1 MQHRSSL
8 KAAATVAGHAFTGRT
23 SGRMLRTATLLG
35 ALGLL
40 SACEG
45 TDLTAIG
52 RDVWQRPGEV
62 MVALEVGSGATV
74 ADLGAGHGYFVPH
87 LAAAVGAQGRVLA
100 VEVDQALAE
109 ALRVRFAQEV
119 NVEVIL
125 GRLDD
130 PLLPDG
136 SVDLVV
142 LVNVYHHIA
151 DRAAYFARLR
161 ADLSPRGR
169 VVVIE
174 PDADLGGLLGVFV
187 PDGHASRVSDLR
199 REMGAAGYRLV
210 GSHDFLPVQIFE
222 VFAPGAD

>member
-1 MQHRSSL
+1 M
-8 KAAATVAGHAFTGRT
+8 TGRL
-23 SGRMLRTATLLG
+23 LRAVTIIG

-45 TDLTAIG
+45 ADRLDLTAIG
-52 RDVWQRPGEV
+52 RDAWQRPGDV
-62 MVALEVGSGATV
+62 MAALEVGSGATV
-74 ADLGAGHGYFVPH
+74 ADVGAGHGYFVPH

-100 VEVDQALAE
+100 VEVDAALAE
-109 ALRVRFAQEV
+109 ALSARFAQQA

-125 GRLDD
+125 GRVDD

-136 SVDLVV
+136 SVDLVL

-169 VVVIE
+169 VAVIE
-174 PDADLGGLLGVFV
+174 PDADLGGLPGVFV

-199 REMGAAGYRLV
+199 REMGAAGYRPV
-210 GSHDFLPVQIFE
+210 RSYDFLPVQIFE